1 MTEPYIE
8 VNNADGKRNVP
19 VTDQPIT
26 IGRHSSNVIV
36 LAEGQASR
44 YPCVIEKSPEGG
56 LRVRDLDSS
65 NGTKLNGQL
74 VKTMRM
80 GDGDTITVGK
90 TTLRLVAPSMA
101 PVGVGAG
108 AGAGGASRWGRRSS
122 RPQSLNRHR
131 ARRRRSSGPV

>member
-44 YPCVIEKSPEGG
+44 YHCVI
-56 LRVRDLDSS
+56 
-65 NGTKLNGQL
+65 
-74 VKTMRM
+74 
-80 GDGDTITVGK
+80 
-90 TTLRLVAPSMA
+90 
-101 PVGVGAG
+101 
-108 AGAGGASRWGRRSS
+108 
-122 RPQSLNRHR
+122 
-131 ARRRRSSGPV
+131 